1 MPPGMKFVPA
11 ANDALIVSYPKS
23 GNTWVRALIA
33 ELVSPNA
40 SLGGMER
47 IVPDIYRSRGSALRR
62 AHRFPF
68 GGRILKSHESFRPD
82 YKRVIYL
89 VRDPRAVCLSYY
101 RYLGTVQAHF
111 DPKKVSI
118 ESFADS
124 FLAGEIDR
132 FGTWSEHVQSWG
144 CAEVA
149 SILRLSYESLKADTH
164 DSFDRICRFLKLD
177 ASERDIERAVAACSL
192 SSLMKKEEAEKS
204 TWSVVKKASPT
215 GRFFGDGGPHGYS
228 PLEESIRNAICNKWG
243 TLMRTLGYD

>member
-1 MPPGMKFVPA
+1 
-11 ANDALIVSYPKS
+11 
-23 GNTWVRALIA
+23 
-33 ELVSPNA
+33 
-40 SLGGMER
+40 
-47 IVPDIYRSRGSALRR
+47 
-62 AHRFPF
+62 
-68 GGRILKSHESFRPD
+68 
-82 YKRVIYL
+82 
-89 VRDPRAVCLSYY
+89 
-101 RYLGTVQAHF
+101 
-111 DPKKVSI
+111 
-118 ESFADS
+118 
-124 FLAGEIDR
+124 LAGEIDR

-149 SILRLSYESLKADTH
+149 SILRLSYE
-164 DSFDRICRFLKLD
+164 RICRFLKLD